1 MWYLM
6 AVGDSL
12 RLHPAINKWQLVVFS
27 YDNNKNR
34 RAVDFPESDTDVTI
48 RDSASASGHYTSR
61 RKPVQDIHAIEV
73 QGGG

>member
-1 MWYLM
+1 M

-12 RLHPAINKWQLVVFS
+12 RLHPAINKWQLVLFS

-61 RKPVQDIHAIEV
+61 RKPVQDIHVIEV
-73 QGGG
+73 QGGV